1 MCSVARPDLCSAGLH
16 QCSSH
21 HAQNTSLIVHPL
33 PLPPLPLSTLITHRQ
48 LAYEQKLVKLEMSM
62 AKNAAEGA
70 GMPADALDALE
81 AAVNHNLDL
90 LHQTLNDKIMELQE
104 ARKVGRRGGAGAR
117 WRLWRA

>member
-1 MCSVARPDLCSAGLH
+1 MCSVARPDLCSAGVH
-16 QCSSH
+16 
-21 HAQNTSLIVHPL
+21 TVRLILFTLCLPHPFTF
-33 PLPPLPLSTLITHRQ
+33 PLLLITHRQ

-104 ARKVGRRGGAGAR
+104 ARKVGRRGGGGAR

>member
-1 MCSVARPDLCSAGLH
+1 MFTSVAHTVHMTQALFCSPFASPTPFL
-16 QCSSH
+16 
-21 HAQNTSLIVHPL
+21 
-33 PLPPLPLSTLITHRQ
+33 LITHRQ

-104 ARKVGRRGGAGAR
+104 ARKVGRVGEGLVQGGGCRGLER
-117 WRLWRA
+117 DVRC

>member
-1 MCSVARPDLCSAGLH
+1 
-16 QCSSH
+16 
-21 HAQNTSLIVHPL
+21 
-33 PLPPLPLSTLITHRQ
+33 
-48 LAYEQKLVKLEMSM
+48 M

-104 ARKVGRRGGAGAR
+104 ARKVGRVGEGVVQGRGCGGKERDSRCWVIRTGTQDILHMHEILR
-117 WRLWRA
+117 WKPNPAVKLKGMPHRGDL